1 MIRTDAKQRLTCIF
15 NLSAKPQTVSLKST
29 VKIVKGNCAS
39 VSGETLTLNDNGC
52 AYLIHGNIVP
62 LSPV

>member
-1 MIRTDAKQRLTCIF
+1 
-15 NLSAKPQTVSLKST
+15 VSLKST
-29 VKIVKGNCAS
+29 VKIVKGNSAS